1 MAKNRRYMMDEDFDE
16 KDRIDDNDIDDYYV
30 QEAPV
35 KRSRKSNK
43 NKRSAG
49 IIAAVIVVCVLVA
62 GGIGLVTLIDKYT
75 PNKTKITFEDYYREH
90 GYISEAGASEA
101 DNYGKASVT
110 AFMLF
115 NGEKTENTAYC
126 FGDVWYFKKDFIDE
140 KLNHR
145 FYHDAANDELIYT
158 TPTKIVTIPFDS
170 QAYYVGDKVK
180 KEHYVIA
187 RYIGDEIYIA
197 VDFIKERAD
206 FIYEV
211 RTEPYRMLVVTEY
224 GDREYVHIGD
234 EGTVRTGASIKDE
247 ILAIGDDGIYWAV
260 TGDDGD
266 WTELTT
272 DDGIRGYIRTK
283 ELEGSFTVTT
293 ANDYQ
298 APIYTSVSRKDKVN
312 MVWHAVYDLND
323 NSKIYSLLDAA
334 QGVNVVS
341 PTWYQL
347 SDSTGGFNSFAQ
359 QEYVDYIHETGRQ
372 IWPLWSDFTSVS
384 EENGWSEKELFSI
397 TENRRALIAAMMN
410 EVHTY
415 GYDGINID
423 FEKVT
428 AENGIH
434 FIQFLRELSIECR
447 NEGIVLSVD
456 NYVPM
461 AHSAHYDRAEQGA
474 IADYVIVMGYD
485 EHYNGSPEAGSV
497 ASLDFVRNG
506 IVNTLASVPAEKL
519 INALPFYTRMWEE
532 YVDENGQQVL
542 NSKAYTMK
550 ASYDR
555 VEELGL
561 IANWSGSM
569 GQYVAEGDVEG
580 HHYSVWLE
588 DAKSIEEKMKI
599 VSEYGLAGVAAWS
612 LGGEFPEVWDVINK
626 YNR

>member
-16 KDRIDDNDIDDYYV
+16 KDRIDDNDIDDYYM

-35 KRSRKSNK
+35 KRSRKSR

-75 PNKTKITFEDYYREH
+75 PNKTRITFEDYYRQH
-90 GYISEAGASEA
+90 GYISEAGASDA
-101 DNYGKASVT
+101 DNYGKDSVT
-110 AFMLF
+110 AFMLL
-115 NGEKTENTAYC
+115 NGEKTENTAYR
-126 FGDVWYFKKDFIDE
+126 FGDVWYFKKDFIDD

-187 RYIGDEIYIA
+187 RRIGDEIYIA
-197 VDFIKERAD
+197 ADFIKERSD

-224 GDREYVHIGD
+224 GDRECVHIGD
-234 EGTVRTGASIKDE
+234 EGTIRTGASIKDE
-247 ILAIGDDGIYWAV
+247 ILAIGDDGIHWAV

-283 ELEGSFTVTT
+283 ELGESFTVTT
-293 ANDYQ
+293 SNDYQ

-323 NSKIYSLLDAA
+323 NGKIYSLLDAT

-347 SDSTGGFNSFAQ
+347 SDSLGGFNSFAQ

-384 EENGWSEKELFSI
+384 EENGWSENELFSI

-428 AENGIH
+428 SENGIH

-474 IADYVIVMGYD
+474 IVDYVIVMGYD
-485 EHYNGSPEAGSV
+485 EHYNGSAEAGSV

-506 IVNTLASVPAEKL
+506 IVNTLASVPAEKT

-561 IANWSGSM
+561 IANWSESM

-599 VSEYGLAGVAAWS
+599 VSEYGLAGVSAWS

>member
-110 AFMLF
+110 AFMLL

-187 RYIGDEIYIA
+187 RHIGDEIYIA

-323 NSKIYSLLDAA
+323 NGKIYSLLDAA

-347 SDSTGGFNSFAQ
+347 SDST
-359 QEYVDYIHETGRQ
+359 
-372 IWPLWSDFTSVS
+372 
-384 EENGWSEKELFSI
+384 
-397 TENRRALIAAMMN
+397 
-410 EVHTY
+410 
-415 GYDGINID
+415 
-423 FEKVT
+423 
-428 AENGIH
+428 
-434 FIQFLRELSIECR
+434 
-447 NEGIVLSVD
+447 
-456 NYVPM
+456 
-461 AHSAHYDRAEQGA
+461 
-474 IADYVIVMGYD
+474 
-485 EHYNGSPEAGSV
+485 
-497 ASLDFVRNG
+497 
-506 IVNTLASVPAEKL
+506 
-519 INALPFYTRMWEE
+519 
-532 YVDENGQQVL
+532 
-542 NSKAYTMK
+542 
-550 ASYDR
+550 
-555 VEELGL
+555 
-561 IANWSGSM
+561 
-569 GQYVAEGDVEG
+569 
-580 HHYSVWLE
+580 
-588 DAKSIEEKMKI
+588 
-599 VSEYGLAGVAAWS
+599 
-612 LGGEFPEVWDVINK
+612 
-626 YNR
+626 